1 MNEGLITRLSN
12 ADAVAC
18 RETEVRAVMHEE
30 LDDIADAVEYDKLGS
45 IMFKSAGTEENPVRV
60 LFTGHMDEA
69 GFMVRYISDIGM
81 VHVIGVGGP
90 RKNSVESQIVR
101 IKTRSGKK
109 VRGVL
114 FAKRADLESQ
124 PGDMYSDF
132 GCETAEE
139 VAELGIQIGD
149 WGTFDADC
157 ELKPVGD
164 ILLGKAFDDRAG
176 VYVVTEAMKRL
187 AGTPHAAELWFAGS
201 SSEEVGCRGA
211 ATAAAHLDAD
221 IVIPVDIANA
231 PEFTRNWENQRKCG
245 HGPMIVHYD
254 RMHVPNEKMLH
265 HIIDLA
271 EKNNIPFQRDIFKG
285 GGTDAGTAHLV
296 GDGKLATVIGVPV
309 RYCHGSWS
317 VMRGGDLD
325 AAVDLVCA
333 IATSIDRA
341 TYEELKSF
349 D

>member
-1 MNEGLITRLSN
+1 MNTDLICRLSN

-18 RETEVRAVMHEE
+18 REAEVRAIMHEE
-30 LDDIADAVEYDKLGS
+30 LDGICDAVEYDKLGS
-45 IMFKSAGTEENPVRV
+45 IMFKSAGSEENPVKV

-114 FAKRADLESQ
+114 FAKRDADGT
-124 PGDMYSDF
+124 PTDMYIDF
-132 GCETAEE
+132 GCETADE
-139 VAELGIQIGD
+139 VYELGIQIGD
-149 WGTFDADC
+149 WGVFAAEC
-157 ELKPVGD
+157 ELQPVDD
-164 ILLGKAFDDRAG
+164 ILMGKAFDDRAG

-187 AGTPHAAELWFAGS
+187 AKTGHAAELWFAGS

-211 ATAAAHLDAD
+211 QTSAAHLDAD

-231 PEFTRNWENQRKCG
+231 PEFTRNWENQRKLG
-245 HGPMIVHYD
+245 HGPMVVHYD
-254 RMHVPNEKMLH
+254 RMHVPNEKLLH
-265 HIIDLA
+265 HILDIA
-271 EKNNIPFQRDIFKG
+271 EKNEIPFQRDIYKG

-317 VMRGGDLD
+317 VMRGKDLD

-333 IATSIDRA
+333 IAQSIDRA

-349 D
+349 E